1 MNIFDVMEYGAI
13 VHHNEEFGILITAN
27 GSLLNWW
34 NEDARGAG
42 QWVCVDCRGF
52 NLNDPSHW
60 GIIGLPL
67 YDVMDRAEEWVEEEL
82 ASIVEQQDS
91 DPLMGMG

>member
-1 MNIFDVMEYGAI
+1 MNIFEVLEYGAI

-34 NEDARGAG
+34 NEDGRGAG
-42 QWVCVDCRGF
+42 QWICADCRGF
-52 NLNDPSHW
+52 CLEDMR
-60 GIIGLPL
+60 GIMSLPL

-82 ASIVEQQDS
+82 VHLPLPESDS
-91 DPLMGMG
+91 LMGMW